1 MKMENINP
9 NFKDNRW
16 SWFICMSC
24 FFGNLLLG
32 GIKRSFGLA
41 LPILKS
47 YFDTNTTAI
56 SWVASILEGM
66 YYVVGPLASLIANKI
81 GLGLTNVTGSILTGI
96 GLCISTFVPNV
107 YLMMV
112 TYSIICGLGLGFI
125 YLPASVACNYYFE
138 KRIGLATGI
147 SKIGY
152 SIGGI
157 VFPLLSHLIIS
168 TAGWKAMFYMFACA
182 ALFNC
187 GFGAVVHS
195 ISISNRQALY
205 KEIENNDINDYN
217 KNIVENE
224 PRNNKNERSENSED
238 HKATKSSSIQNKVR
252 TSR

>member
-81 GLGLTNVTGSILTGI
+81 GLGLTNVTGSVLTGI
-96 GLCISTFVPNV
+96 GLCISTFAPNV